1 MPVFKQRASVLAR
14 GMEAFL
20 NLEAGLIRDGN
31 ASEQNGAHR
40 LKLAGQKAA
49 RRKER
54 IVSQSHELGRIPRKL
69 TELRAMLGRNGDEAG
84 GKGVRPENIVWIF
97 GTGRSGNTWLS
108 SMMGELR
115 GCAVWSEPS
124 IGKLFGEFYYFG
136 SREGQRKTNNF
147 VLGEKQKDTW
157 LRSIRNFVL
166 DGANGRF
173 PELGNGYLVVKEQVG
188 SVGAPLL
195 MEALP
200 ESRMVLLVRDPRD
213 VVASITDA
221 TRKGGWRYA
230 RLDESDPERNLIV
243 AEDSTAFARE
253 RASHYLKNVGK
264 AKEAYD
270 AHQGRKALVKY
281 EDLRAD
287 TLRTIEHICSKLEI
301 KVEEE
306 DLEQVVAKHA
316 WENLPKEE
324 KGEGKFHRKASPG
337 SWREDLTPEQAEVVE
352 RITAPLLNEFYPGS
366 ATAGI

>member
-1 MPVFKQRASVLAR
+1 MPVFKQHASVLAR
-14 GMEAFL
+14 GFKAFL
-20 NLEAGLIRDGN
+20 NLEMGLVRDGAVRGRTDALGLGQAGPQVLKQKVRI
-31 ASEQNGAHR
+31 ASQG
-40 LKLAGQKAA
+40 
-49 RRKER
+49 
-54 IVSQSHELGRIPRKL
+54 HELRQIPRRF
-69 TELRAMLGRNGDEAG
+69 TELRAMLARNVDEAG

-124 IGKLFGEFYYFG
+124 IGKLFGEFYYFD

-287 TLRTIEHICSKLEI
+287 TLKTIEHICSKLEI

-306 DLEQVVAKHA
+306 DLERVVAKHA